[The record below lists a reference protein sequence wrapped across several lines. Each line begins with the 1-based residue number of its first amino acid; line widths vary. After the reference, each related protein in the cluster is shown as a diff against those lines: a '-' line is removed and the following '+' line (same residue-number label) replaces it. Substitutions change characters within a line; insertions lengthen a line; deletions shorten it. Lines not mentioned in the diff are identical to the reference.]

1 MRPSF
6 LHGNVFIGNA
16 KHTASETNAVRLP
29 AGTLVPVCAVAI
41 EAGRVLVRHSLPHPQ
56 CEATSA
62 NGLKG
67 LVSGGKT
74 PKNWTWIRRASH
86 GRVLDAHLTRKRW
99 LSKHRARVFPE

>member
-67 LVSGGKT
+67 LVSG
-74 PKNWTWIRRASH
+74 
-86 GRVLDAHLTRKRW
+86 
-99 LSKHRARVFPE
+99 ARHPRIGLGFAVQVMAACLMLISRESVG